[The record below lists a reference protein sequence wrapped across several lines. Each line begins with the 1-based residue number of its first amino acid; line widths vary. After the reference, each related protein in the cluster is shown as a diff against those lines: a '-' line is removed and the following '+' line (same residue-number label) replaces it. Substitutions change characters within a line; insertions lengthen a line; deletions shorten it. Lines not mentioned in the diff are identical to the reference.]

1 MLERALD
8 AGVPCSWVA
17 GDSVHG
23 ADRALRRRIEARGG
37 LGHVLAV
44 TSGRRL
50 SGRRV
55 DAWAAG
61 VPPEGWL
68 RLSAGG
74 GSKGPRLH
82 DWAYLPCRGGA
93 PAGWAKGLLVRRK
106 PDGPDELAFHLTLAP
121 EATDLATLVRV
132 AGTRWTIEACFEA
145 AKGEVGLDEYEVRSW
160 TGWHRH
166 VTLAMLAHAY
176 LAVVREAAAGGRAT
190 ARPRRGAAAADRA
203 GGAPAA
209 LGPALGAH
217 PRSRGRARLVALA
230 TTPPAAPPPLPPAAS
245 NRLP

>member
-1 MLERALD
+1 
-8 AGVPCSWVA
+8 
-17 GDSVHG
+17 
-23 ADRALRRRIEARGG
+23 
-37 LGHVLAV
+37 VLAV
-44 TSGRRL
+44 TSGQRL
-50 SGRRV
+50 GGRRV

-68 RLSAGG
+68 RLSAGE
-74 GSKGPRLH
+74 GSKGPRLY
-82 DWAYLPCRGGA
+82 DRAYLPYRGGA

-106 PDGPDELAFHLTLAP
+106 PDELTFHLTLAP

-132 AGTRWTIEACFEA
+132 AGTRWTIESCFEA

-176 LAVVREAAAGGRAT
+176 LAVIREAAVGGIGA

-203 GGAPAA
+203 RGAPAA
-209 LGPALGAH
+209 LAPGLGA
-217 PRSRGRARLVALA
+217 PARSRGRARLVALA
-230 TTPPAAPPPLPPAAS
+230 PTPPAARPPLPLATPDWF
-245 NRLP
+245 P